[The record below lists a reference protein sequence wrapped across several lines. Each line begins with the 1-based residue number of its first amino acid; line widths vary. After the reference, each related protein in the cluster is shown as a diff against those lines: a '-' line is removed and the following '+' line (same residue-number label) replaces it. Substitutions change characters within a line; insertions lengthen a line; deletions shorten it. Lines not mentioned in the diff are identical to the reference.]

1 MKLSL
6 ACACLFL
13 LTACVGPGP
22 GITGNDTGG
31 IIPYP
36 LVASQGGSN
45 RAVAQAMASGHCAR
59 YHKFA
64 KITSIHRQYG
74 DYVGFACYWS
84 LSRPG
89 PGR

>member
-1 MKLSL
+1 M
-6 ACACLFL
+6 
-13 LTACVGPGP
+13 
-22 GITGNDTGG
+22 
-31 IIPYP
+31 IPYP
-36 LVASQGGSN
+36 LVASQGGSD
-45 RAVAQAMASGHCAR
+45 RAVAQAMASEHCAR

-89 PGR
+89 ARPLKPYPLDDRHSAMGVA